1 MCADKNP
8 LMDYCDDISDFL
20 DRVTDD
26 IYAYICD
33 YEDYDDL
40 KDLIDE
46 LKEAYYPLINAWN
59 MAEEKTRYIRN
70 ELEEGETE

>member
-1 MCADKNP
+1 MWADKNP
-8 LMDYCDDISDFL
+8 LMDY
-20 DRVTDD
+20 
-26 IYAYICD
+26 
-33 YEDYDDL
+33 YDDL

-46 LKEAYYPLINAWN
+46 LKEAYYVLINAWS

>member
-8 LMDYCDDISDFL
+8 LMDYCDDIEDFL
-20 DRVTDD
+20 DKVTDD
-26 IYAYICD
+26 IYTYICD

-46 LKEAYYPLINAWN
+46 LKEAHYVLINAWN
-59 MAEEKTRYIRN
+59 IAKEIKE
-70 ELEEGETE
+70 

>member
-8 LMDYCDDISDFL
+8 LMDYCDDIEDFL

-26 IYAYICD
+26 IYTYICD

-46 LKEAYYPLINAWN
+46 LKEAYYVLINAWS

-70 ELEEGETE
+70 ELEAGETE

>member
-8 LMDYCDDISDFL
+8 LMDYCDDIEDFL
-20 DRVTDD
+20 DRVIDD
-26 IYAYICD
+26 IYTYVCD

-46 LKEAYYPLINAWN
+46 LKEAYYVLINAYN
-59 MAEEKTRYIRN
+59 IAKGK
-70 ELEEGETE
+70 LE

>member
-8 LMDYCDDISDFL
+8 LMDYCDDIEDFL
-20 DRVTDD
+20 DKVTDD
-26 IYAYICD
+26 IYTYIYD

-46 LKEAYYPLINAWN
+46 LKEAYYVLINAWN
-59 MAEEKTRYIRN
+59 IAKEIKE
-70 ELEEGETE
+70 